1 MKISINCTLWISAVL
16 FLSNTI
22 AMAAPKDS
30 IGTKVRNGKVYIVH
44 EVDKGTGVFSVAKR
58 YGISIDAVV
67 KENPGADKG
76 LLVGQLLYIPTGTQ
90 APFEEPVVKEYF
102 KNDHKKSEIKT
113 TESVPE
119 EKSTFAT
126 FHIVQPG
133 ETLFGIAKKYQTSV
147 AVIKDLNSLPGEELN
162 PGLKLVVPAI
172 SGAQEEVKT
181 EIKEPVAEPVKENP
195 PIVNEPNEEVK
206 EKRHKEKKREVPV
219 ADKSEEMMVESKEIP
234 SKAPETSLYSKKVEN
249 LPEFDVEKITETGFA
264 KAMNSAVNQTRNVC
278 VHHEAPENTIIMVTN
293 SINKKAVFVK
303 VTGKFDFNPANATV
317 IQLSKNAMDQ
327 IGLNADGGAVEISYA
342 R

>member
-1 MKISINCTLWISAVL
+1 
-16 FLSNTI
+16 
-22 AMAAPKDS
+22 MAAPKDS
-30 IGTKVRNGKVYIVH
+30 IGTKVRNGKVFIIH
-44 EVDKGTGVFSVAKR
+44 EVDKGTGVFTVAKR

-76 LLVGQLLYIPTGTQ
+76 LLVGQLLYIPTGNQ

-102 KNDHKKSEIKT
+102 KNDNKKSDIKT

-147 AVIKDLNSLPGEELN
+147 AVIKDLNSLPGEELS

-172 SGAQEEVKT
+172 SGEQEEVKG
-181 EIKEPVAEPVKENP
+181 EIKEPVSEPVKENP
-195 PIVNEPNEEVK
+195 TLANEPKEEVK
-206 EKRHKEKKREVPV
+206 EKRHKEKKKEAPV
-219 ADKSEEMMVESKEIP
+219 ADKSEEILVEPKEIP
-234 SKAPETSLYSKKVEN
+234 SKAPESSLYSKKVEN
-249 LPEFDVEKITETGFA
+249 LPEFDVEKISEAGLA
-264 KAMNSAVNQTRNVC
+264 KVMNSAVTQTRNVC
-278 VHHEAPENTIIMVTN
+278 MHHEAPENTIIMVTN
-293 SINKKAVFVK
+293 PINKKAVFVK
-303 VTGKFDFNPANATV
+303 VTGKFDFNSGNATV
-317 IQLSKNAMDQ
+317 ILLTKNAMDQ

>member
-1 MKISINCTLWISAVL
+1 MKISTNCTLWISAVL

-30 IGTKVRNGKVYIVH
+30 IGTKVRNGKVFIIH
-44 EVDKGTGVFSVAKR
+44 EVDKGTGVFTVAKR

-76 LLVGQLLYIPTGTQ
+76 LLVGQLLYIPTGNQ

-102 KNDHKKSEIKT
+102 KNDNKKSDIKT

-147 AVIKDLNSLPGEELN
+147 AVIKDLNSLPGEELS

-172 SGAQEEVKT
+172 SGEQEEVKG
-181 EIKEPVAEPVKENP
+181 EIKEPVSEPVKENP
-195 PIVNEPNEEVK
+195 TLANEPKEEVK
-206 EKRHKEKKREVPV
+206 EKRHKEKKKEVPV
-219 ADKSEEMMVESKEIP
+219 ADKSEEILVEPKEIP
-234 SKAPETSLYSKKVEN
+234 SKAPESSLYSKKVEN
-249 LPEFDVEKITETGFA
+249 LPEFDVEKISEAGLA
-264 KAMNSAVNQTRNVC
+264 KVMNSAVTQTRNVC
-278 VHHEAPENTIIMVTN
+278 MHHEAPENTIIMVTN
-293 SINKKAVFVK
+293 PINKKAVFVK
-303 VTGKFDFNPANATV
+303 VTGKFDFNSGNATV
-317 IQLSKNAMDQ
+317 ILLSKNAMDQ

>member
-1 MKISINCTLWISAVL
+1 
-16 FLSNTI
+16 
-22 AMAAPKDS
+22 MAAPKDS
-30 IGTKVRNGKVYIVH
+30 IGTKVRNGKVFIIH
-44 EVDKGTGVFSVAKR
+44 EVDKGTGVFTVAKR

-76 LLVGQLLYIPTGTQ
+76 LLVGQLLYIPTGNQ

-102 KNDHKKSEIKT
+102 KNDNKKSDIKT

-147 AVIKDLNSLPGEELN
+147 AVIKDLNSLPGEELS

-172 SGAQEEVKT
+172 SGEQEEVKG
-181 EIKEPVAEPVKENP
+181 EIKEPVSEPVKENP
-195 PIVNEPNEEVK
+195 TLANEPKEEVK
-206 EKRHKEKKREVPV
+206 EKRHKEKKKEAPV
-219 ADKSEEMMVESKEIP
+219 ADKSEEILVEPKEIP
-234 SKAPETSLYSKKVEN
+234 SKAPESSLYSKKVEN
-249 LPEFDVEKITETGFA
+249 LPEFDVEKISEAGLA
-264 KAMNSAVNQTRNVC
+264 KVMNSAVTQTRNVC
-278 VHHEAPENTIIMVTN
+278 MHHEAPENTIIMVTN
-293 SINKKAVFVK
+293 PINKKAVFVK
-303 VTGKFDFNPANATV
+303 VTGKFDFNSGNATV
-317 IQLSKNAMDQ
+317 ILLSKNAMDQ

>member
-1 MKISINCTLWISAVL
+1 VFII
-16 FLSNTI
+16 
-22 AMAAPKDS
+22 
-30 IGTKVRNGKVYIVH
+30 H
-44 EVDKGTGVFSVAKR
+44 EVDKGTGVFTVAKR

-76 LLVGQLLYIPTGTQ
+76 LLVGQLLYIPTGNQ

-102 KNDHKKSEIKT
+102 KNDNKKSDIKT

-147 AVIKDLNSLPGEELN
+147 AVIKDLNSLPGEELS

-172 SGAQEEVKT
+172 SGEQEEVKG
-181 EIKEPVAEPVKENP
+181 EIKEPVSEPVKENP
-195 PIVNEPNEEVK
+195 TLANEPKEEVK
-206 EKRHKEKKREVPV
+206 EKRHKEKKKEVPV
-219 ADKSEEMMVESKEIP
+219 ADKSEEILVEPKEIP
-234 SKAPETSLYSKKVEN
+234 SKAPESSLYSKKVEN
-249 LPEFDVEKITETGFA
+249 LPEFDVEKISEAGLA
-264 KAMNSAVNQTRNVC
+264 KVMNSAVTQTRNVC
-278 VHHEAPENTIIMVTN
+278 MHHEAPENTIIMVTN
-293 SINKKAVFVK
+293 PINKKAVFVK
-303 VTGKFDFNPANATV
+303 VTGKFDFNSGNATV
-317 IQLSKNAMDQ
+317 ILLSKNAMDQ